1 MKALYSLLTTL
12 AFCFL
17 IMSCQSEVEGEG
29 NINLH
34 DAKIT
39 NFENLYLEIP
49 AHVVIE
55 ENDSATCT
63 IACQDNIFNAIYVHC
78 DDKKLIIEANK
89 KFNVQ
94 RPVEIRITVPKV
106 DYIDITGN
114 GTVEYNPTNYLKK
127 LGIELKGKSS
137 VISTI
142 NAGEVDINVIDNGD
156 AILAGRAEVMEGVI
170 SGSGDIHAYDL
181 AAAKCK
187 LEING
192 SGNVRC
198 NPSTLLK
205 AAIHG
210 SGNIYYKGAPEIKS
224 EITGSGQIKRE
235 SNQ

>member
-12 AFCFL
+12 SFCFL
-17 IMSCQSEVEGEG
+17 LMSCQSEVEGEG
-29 NINLH
+29 TINLH

-39 NFENLYLEIP
+39 NFENFYLEIP

-55 ENDSATCT
+55 DSDSATCT
-63 IACQDNIFNAIYVHC
+63 IACQDNIFNEINIHG
-78 DDKKLIIEANK
+78 DNKKLIIESNK
-89 KFNVQ
+89 KFKVQ

-114 GTVEYNPTNYLKK
+114 GTVEYNPTKYLKK

-142 NAGEVDINVIDNGD
+142 NASEVDIKVIDNGD
-156 AILAGRAEVMEGVI
+156 AILAGRAEVVEGVI

-181 AAAKCK
+181 TADKCK
-187 LEING
+187 LEVNG

-198 NPSTLLK
+198 SPSTLLK
-205 AAIHG
+205 ATIHG
-210 SGNIYYKGAPEIKS
+210 SGNIYYRGTPEIKS